1 MSGALEP
8 TTRSIGFASAAV
20 VECYDSLLDLTAV
33 GSDDETPFGAFGK
46 NIIKHTTNTAMPATD
61 AMAHLGIDDFG
72 FSLAVT
78 CGADC

>member
-1 MSGALEP
+1 MSGALAP
-8 TTRSIGFASAAV
+8 GTRSIGFASGEV
-20 VECYDSLLDLTAV
+20 DCCDSPSVLTLV
-33 GSDDETPFGAFGK
+33 GSDDETSFRSFGK
-46 NIIKHTTNTAMPATD
+46 NIIKLTTNTAMPATD